1 MACAYAMVPSAPWFV
16 GFITLLHSLAH
27 NTDAADD
34 RCGYAFVGHPSL
46 NDTHLTRA
54 QLGMVRATSRGRREH
69 WHTVDTRRLSRW
81 QAVPHLRKGAI
92 MALIK
97 LELFYDAGASP
108 CAPQRTPAPRDDAT
122 RRCDELGVRVCV
134 R

>member
-27 NTDAADD
+27 NTDAAD

-54 QLGMVRATSRGRREH
+54 QLGMVHAMSRGRRKH

-97 LELFYDAGASP
+97 LELFYDTGASRY
-108 CAPQRTPAPRDDAT
+108 APQRNPATMR
-122 RRCDELGVRVCV
+122 
-134 R
+134 